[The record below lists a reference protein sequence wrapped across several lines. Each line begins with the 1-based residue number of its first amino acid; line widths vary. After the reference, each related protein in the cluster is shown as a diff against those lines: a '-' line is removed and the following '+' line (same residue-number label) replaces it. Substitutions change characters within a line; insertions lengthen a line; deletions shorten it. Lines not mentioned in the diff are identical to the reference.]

1 MAIVL
6 LPGLLAAEAGGQKRL
21 ELDVATV
28 GEALRALPVADLVL
42 DERGE
47 LRSLVHVYVDGE
59 RAHDLTAPVGEKT
72 RIRIVAAIAGG

>member
-1 MAIVL
+1 ML
-6 LPGLLAAEAGGQKRL
+6 LPGLLATEAGGRKRI
-21 ELDVATV
+21 ELDAATV

-59 RAHDLTAPVGEKT
+59 RARDLAAPVGEKS